1 MGGGQIDGWM
11 GEGEGKR
18 DWCMKMTR
26 VFGLPGV
33 YDCSLFFF
41 FFFLNDCSLSFLSI
55 ASPPVS

>member
-33 YDCSLFFF
+33 C
-41 FFFLNDCSLSFLSI
+41 DCSLSFLSI
-55 ASPPVS
+55 ASPSVS